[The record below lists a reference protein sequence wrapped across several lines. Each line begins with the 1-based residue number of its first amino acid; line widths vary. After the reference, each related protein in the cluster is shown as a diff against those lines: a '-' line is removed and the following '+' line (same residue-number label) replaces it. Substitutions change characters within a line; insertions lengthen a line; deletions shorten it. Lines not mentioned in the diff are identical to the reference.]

1 MEKYFVEYSTKS
13 LNDIDSIFFY
23 VAAILGNI
31 NSSIKIFYT
40 IKAKIDSLEF
50 FPERFQYIEGAPD
63 HLKNMRAAYV
73 GKYTIYYRVIKEE
86 LIVKINRVVY
96 SGTNLN
102 QIAID

>member
-1 MEKYFVEYSTKS
+1 
-13 LNDIDSIFFY
+13 
-23 VAAILGNI
+23 
-31 NSSIKIFYT
+31 
-40 IKAKIDSLEF
+40 
-50 FPERFQYIEGAPD
+50 
-63 HLKNMRAAYV
+63 MRAAYV